1 MDEKW
6 ICSNCGAENELK
18 FCTKCGSPKPE
29 DAIPE
34 VKVEDNSWNCSCGHE
49 GNTGNFCRNCGLP
62 KEQGAVLKVAE
73 EAAAEPLV
81 EAEAAVG
88 IAAAA
93 GAAFEEAVPEVE
105 IPEMEVPKVEIPE
118 VEIPEV
124 EIPEVEVPEVE
135 IPEVEIPEM
144 EVPEVETPEVEIP
157 EMEVPE
163 VEIPEVEI
171 PEMEAPVEAVPGE
184 IIPEPVINKAGI
196 PDDGTWDCTCGHT
209 GNRGNFCRNCGLPKA
224 QGMVAAVLKPT
235 INQTE
240 ESVEEIPP
248 VMPMPAPES
257 GPWDCPCGQ
266 KGNEG
271 KFCKN
276 CGTPREQG
284 FAPSETPLAAAK
296 AAFTEEAPTMQGP
309 EVVEPPVDEPKKK
322 RTMKP
327 LIFIIGGAVVLAA
340 IIVALVLIL
349 GGNKYT
355 TNKKPQAEVLVV
367 DEDSA
372 LFIDKDRDISFLYPD
387 DLTADK
393 EFDGDFIY
401 GEDYGSY
408 PYIQIDRVNEKIK
421 PKDYFKRYQDG
432 MEQIYGDLNFSKMEK
447 VEIEGKT
454 LYLMWT
460 SLPTYDINQDQYLEL
475 YDDCYITYTVKGYES
490 STGIRE
496 LDRVVGS
503 LRTSADAY
511 PVPDAV
517 VHENGLGNYSVE
529 VLPDYKVQELD
540 GGLIAEKG
548 NAKLFVSYIHTDSIG
563 SIVYGRDDF
572 LDLSSKVSG
581 YIEDILGVDTVDYLD
596 SSTTERINGK
606 DFTVF
611 PVRIVLDNGNEAEG
625 KLCVGDSDNTIG
637 CYLMCYYL
645 EKNSGSMQKE
655 ECENFLQS
663 MSVHG
668 DPNIKEL
675 DIEDLSS
682 QGFGLIAIRKEL
694 VGKVDIQDGKVVI
707 HNPEDTQT
715 ITFVKR
721 QGADLYDDIAD
732 PLAQEI
738 ANQYDR
744 SHVAEIEPPK
754 DGRYYFDACEITYT
768 TDKNVNRVFRIYCIS
783 TSSDQKNCVEY
794 DVEVGKEDWVNEVC
808 SDIFWSWKRY

>member
-1 MDEKW
+1 M
-6 ICSNCGAENELK
+6 
-18 FCTKCGSPKPE
+18 
-29 DAIPE
+29 
-34 VKVEDNSWNCSCGHE
+34 
-49 GNTGNFCRNCGLP
+49 
-62 KEQGAVLKVAE
+62 
-73 EAAAEPLV
+73 PL
-81 EAEAAVG
+81 
-88 IAAAA
+88 
-93 GAAFEEAVPEVE
+93 
-105 IPEMEVPKVEIPE
+105 
-118 VEIPEV
+118 
-124 EIPEVEVPEVE
+124 
-135 IPEVEIPEM
+135 
-144 EVPEVETPEVEIP
+144 
-157 EMEVPE
+157 
-163 VEIPEVEI
+163 
-171 PEMEAPVEAVPGE
+171 
-184 IIPEPVINKAGI
+184 
-196 PDDGTWDCTCGHT
+196 
-209 GNRGNFCRNCGLPKA
+209 
-224 QGMVAAVLKPT
+224 
-235 INQTE
+235 
-240 ESVEEIPP
+240 
-248 VMPMPAPES
+248 PAPES

-284 FAPSETPLAAAK
+284 FAPAEVPMAAAK
-296 AAFTEEAPTMQGP
+296 AVFTEEAPTLQGP
-309 EVVEPPVDEPKKK
+309 EVAEPPVDEPKKK
-322 RTMKP
+322 RSMKP
-327 LIFIIGGAVVLAA
+327 LIFIIGGVVVLAA

-349 GGNKYT
+349 GNNKYT

-372 LFIDKDRDISFLYPD
+372 LFIDKDRDISFLYPN

-401 GEDYGSY
+401 GEDYGLY
-408 PYIQIDRVNEKIK
+408 PYIQIDRVNETIK
-421 PKDYFKRYQDG
+421 PKDFFKRYQDG
-432 MEQIYGDLNFSKMEK
+432 MEQIYGDLDFSKMEK

-454 LYLMWT
+454 LYLVRT
-460 SLPTYDINQDQYLEL
+460 SLPTYDIDQDQYLEL
-475 YDDCYITYTVKGYES
+475 YDDCYITYTVKGYDS
-490 STGIRE
+490 STDIRE

-503 LRTSADAY
+503 LRTSAEAY

-548 NAKLFVSYIHTDSIG
+548 NAKLFVSYIHTDPLG

-611 PVRIVLDNGNEAEG
+611 PVRIVLDNGNEEEG

>member
-1 MDEKW
+1 MGEKW

-29 DAIPE
+29 EVIPE

-73 EAAAEPLV
+73 EAAAKPLA

-93 GAAFEEAVPEVE
+93 GTALEEAVPEVE
-105 IPEMEVPKVEIPE
+105 IPEMEVPE
-118 VEIPEV
+118 VEI
-124 EIPEVEVPEVE
+124 PEVE

-144 EVPEVETPEVEIP
+144 EVPEVEIPEVEIPEVEIP

-171 PEMEAPVEAVPGE
+171 PEMEAPVETVPEE

-209 GNRGNFCRNCGLPKA
+209 GNRGNFCRNCGLPQA
-224 QGMVAAVLKPT
+224 QGMVAAVLTPT

-240 ESVEEIPP
+240 EPVEEIPP
-248 VMPMPAPES
+248 DMPLPAPES

-284 FAPSETPLAAAK
+284 FAPAETPLAAAK

-309 EVVEPPVDEPKKK
+309 EVAEPPVDEPKKK

-349 GGNKYT
+349 GGNKYI

-367 DEDSA
+367 DDDSS

-393 EFDGDFIY
+393 EFDGDYIY
-401 GEDYGSY
+401 GEDYGLY
-408 PYIQIDRVNEKIK
+408 PYIQIDRVNDKIK
-421 PKDYFKRYQDG
+421 PKDYFKQYQDG
-432 MEQIYGDLNFSKMEK
+432 MELIYGDMYFSKMEK

-454 LYLMWT
+454 LYLVRT
-460 SLPTYDINQDQYLEL
+460 SLPSYDINQDQYLEL

-496 LDRVVGS
+496 LDRAVGS

-511 PVPDAV
+511 PVPEAV
-517 VHENGLGNYSVE
+517 IHENGLGNYSVE
-529 VLPDYKVQELD
+529 VLPDYNVQEID
-540 GGLIAEKG
+540 GGLKAQKNGIG
-548 NAKLFVSYIHTDSIG
+548 LFAQYFHTDFLG
-563 SIVYGRDDF
+563 SLIYGRDDYRDRAERF
-572 LDLSSKVSG
+572 DGYLAETIGFETVELLDVG
-581 YIEDILGVDTVDYLD
+581 
-596 SSTTERINGK
+596 TTEKINGK
-606 DFTVF
+606 DFIVY
-611 PVRIVLDNGNEAEG
+611 PVQVGYKDGTSAKG
-625 KLCVGDSDNTIG
+625 KVGIGDSDNTIG
-637 CYLMCYYL
+637 CYLICYFVDD
-645 EKNSGSMQKE
+645 NAGSMLNE
-655 ECENFLQS
+655 EGENFLQS
-663 MSVHG
+663 VSVYG
-668 DPNIKEL
+668 DPNIDDYVL
-675 DIEDLSS
+675 EDLRNA
-682 QGFGLIAIRKEL
+682 GFGLIVVKTGLLGKIDMKE
-694 VGKVDIQDGKVVI
+694 DTVVI
-707 HNPEDTQT
+707 YNPEETQM
-715 ITFVKR
+715 ITFEKR
-721 QGADLYDDIAD
+721 KGADLYNDIAD
-732 PLAQEI
+732 PFAQEI
-738 ANQYDR
+738 ANQFGTSYVERID
-744 SHVAEIEPPK
+744 PPEE
-754 DGRYYFDACEITYT
+754 GRYYYDACQITYT
-768 TDKNVNRVFRIYCIS
+768 TDKNVNRVYRIYCID
-783 TSSDQKNCVEY
+783 SSNEQKYCFAY
-794 DVEVGKEDWVNEVC
+794 DVEEGKEDWVKEV
-808 SDIFWSWKRY
+808 SDQIFWSWRLVE

>member
-1 MDEKW
+1 MGEKW
-6 ICSNCGAENELK
+6 VCSNCGAENELK
-18 FCTKCGSPKPE
+18 FCTKCGAPKPE
-29 DAIPE
+29 EVIPE
-34 VKVEDNSWNCSCGHE
+34 VKAEDNSWNCACGHE

-62 KEQGAVLKVAE
+62 KEQGAVLKMAE
-73 EAAAEPLV
+73 EVAAEPVV
-81 EAEAAVG
+81 EAEAVVG
-88 IAAAA
+88 VAAAA

-105 IPEMEVPKVEIPE
+105 VPEVEIPEVELPEEEIPEVEIPEMEIPDVEIPE

-124 EIPEVEVPEVE
+124 EIPEA
-135 IPEVEIPEM
+135 
-144 EVPEVETPEVEIP
+144 
-157 EMEVPE
+157 
-163 VEIPEVEI
+163 EIPEVEI
-171 PEMEAPVEAVPGE
+171 PEMEAPVEAVPEE
-184 IIPEPVINKAGI
+184 IIPEAVIAKAGV

-209 GNRGNFCRNCGLPKA
+209 GNKGNFCRNCGLPKE
-224 QGMVAAVLKPT
+224 QGMTGGVAAVLTPT
-235 INQTE
+235 INQTNE
-240 ESVEEIPP
+240 QAEEIPP

-284 FAPSETPLAAAK
+284 FAPADTPLAAAK
-296 AAFTEEAPTMQGP
+296 AAFTEEAPAMQGP
-309 EVVEPPVDEPKKK
+309 EVAEPPVDEPKKK
-322 RTMKP
+322 KSLKP

-349 GGNKYT
+349 GNNRYT

-367 DEDSA
+367 DDDSS
-372 LFIDKDRDISFLYPD
+372 LFIDKDRDISFLYPE

-393 EFDGDFIY
+393 EFDGDYIY
-401 GEDYGSY
+401 GEYFGSY

-421 PKDYFKRYQDG
+421 PKDYFKRYQYNLKV
-432 MEQIYGDLNFSKMEK
+432 INGDMDFSKMEK

-454 LYLMWT
+454 LYVVQT
-460 SLPTYDINQDQYLEL
+460 YLPLEGVNQDQYLEL

-490 STGIRE
+490 STGIGE
-496 LDRVVGS
+496 LDRAIGS
-503 LRTSADAY
+503 LRTAADAY
-511 PVPDAV
+511 PVPEALV
-517 VHENGLGNYSVE
+517 YENNLGNYSVE
-529 VLPDYKVQELD
+529 ILPDYKVEELD
-540 GGLIAEKG
+540 GGFSAEKG
-548 NAKLFVSYIHTDSIG
+548 NAKLFASYIHTDSIG

-572 LDLSSKVSG
+572 LDLWSKVSG
-581 YIEDILGVDTVDYLD
+581 YVEDILAVETVDYLD
-596 SSTTERINGK
+596 SSTTEKINGK
-606 DFTVF
+606 DFIVY

-645 EKNSGSMQKE
+645 ESNSGSLLKE

-675 DIEDLSS
+675 AIEDLSS
-682 QGFGLIAIRKEL
+682 QGFGLIAVRKEL
-694 VGKVDIQDGKVVI
+694 LGKVDIQDGKVVI

-721 QGADLYDDIAD
+721 QGADLYEDIAS
-732 PLAQEI
+732 PLAQDI

-744 SHVAEIEPPK
+744 AHVAEIDPPK

-783 TSSDQKNCVEY
+783 TSSSEKNCVEY